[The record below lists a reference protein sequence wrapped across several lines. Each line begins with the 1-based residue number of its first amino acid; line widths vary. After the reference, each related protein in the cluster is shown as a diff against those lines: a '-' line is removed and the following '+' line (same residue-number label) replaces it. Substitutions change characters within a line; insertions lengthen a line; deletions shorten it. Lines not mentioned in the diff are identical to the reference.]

1 MSLLVVTKNISYKL
15 ILISLSRINE
25 IKQKYTKT
33 KDYFHKKALKKS
45 KLHIKNNIT
54 YIFNIL
60 KF

>member
-33 KDYFHKKALKKS
+33 KDYFHKKALEKV
-45 KLHIKNNIT
+45 N
-54 YIFNIL
+54 YI
-60 KF
+60 